1 MSFFKIHEKIKQ
13 NPLKILQKCI
23 NFEKT
28 ENRRLFHWLQH
39 KISQR
44 LLVQNTWEEVRWKA
58 YDPYF
63 LKTKNFSSCLN
74 PLWSLVQLRKF
85 QKMSSS
91 FLNPSS
97 IAAEI
102 KGDWGRVGKIEIFGK
117 YEWWR
122 FERTSSHVFW
132 TNSRWEILLFV
143 KAPGGTVWR
152 FLWFKKKS
160 LL

>member
-1 MSFFKIHEKIKQ
+1 MKIKDYFTDF
-13 NPLKILQKCI
+13 NIRHLSDYWSKWHRRKC
-23 NFEKT
+23 
-28 ENRRLFHWLQH
+28 
-39 KISQR
+39 
-44 LLVQNTWEEVRWKA
+44 VWKLMI
-58 YDPYF
+58 YIF
-63 LKTKNFSSCLN
+63 WKQKNFSSCLN
-74 PLWSLVQLRKF
+74 PLWFLVQLRKF

-117 YEWWR
+117 YDRWR

-132 TNSRWEILLFV
+132 TNSRWENFIFV

-152 FLWFKKKS
+152 FLCLKKKPPLKLS
-160 LL
+160 